1 MAQGDHGIYRG
12 GAASWDVAGCEGYG
26 DEQGRNG
33 GEGERIGGADAEQ
46 QIGHQAREREGSH
59 KPDRSSDDRE
69 LQPFAENLE
78 QNFALL
84 RAQRHADANFVGA
97 LSYEVGDYAVD
108 ADAGEQERDDGEGSE
123 KNCGKTLGGGGIADD
138 FRHGL
143 RAVND
148 LFAVHL
154 LQGMANG
161 IEED

>member
-12 GAASWDVAGCEGYG
+12 GAASWDVAGGQCYG
-26 DEQGRNG
+26 DEQSRYG
-33 GEGERIGGADAEQ
+33 GEGERIGRADAEQ
-46 QIGHQAREREGSH
+46 QVGHQAREREGG
-59 KPDRSSDDRE
+59 REAERNSDDRE

-84 RAQRHADANFVGA
+84 RAQRHADANFVDA
-97 LSYEVGDYAVD
+97 LSDEVGDYAVD

-123 KNCGKTLGGGGIADD
+123 ENCGKTLGRGGIADD

-148 LFAVHL
+148 LFAV
-154 LQGMANG
+154 
-161 IEED
+161 